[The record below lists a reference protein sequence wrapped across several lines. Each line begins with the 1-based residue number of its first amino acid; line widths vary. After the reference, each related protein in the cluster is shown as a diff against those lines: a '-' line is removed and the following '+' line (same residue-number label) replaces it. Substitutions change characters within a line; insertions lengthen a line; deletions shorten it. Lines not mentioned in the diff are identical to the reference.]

1 MQESFPERRLPYEN
15 CRVVLAT
22 KHDKAVAIRPPFEE
36 LLSAEV
42 IACEVDT
49 DQLGTFSGEVDREG
63 TALECVR
70 RKCEL
75 GLGLMGA
82 MYGLASEGSFGPHP
96 TIPFFPCDY
105 EILYFIDNT
114 RGFHLHE
121 SLLSEKTNY
130 RTASLSSFE
139 ELERFADKSQFP
151 SHALIVR
158 PHVWRDRSV
167 IFKGIQSPDAMYEA
181 FRESIKHSEDGRIWV
196 ETDMRAH
203 LNPSRMAV
211 ISDLAV
217 KLGRRLATEC
227 PACHTPGW
235 GIVRYEKGL
244 QCEYC
249 HLPTELVSE
258 EIYGCVSC
266 AFSERRERSDGV
278 KSASQRYC
286 AWCNP

>member
-1 MQESFPERRLPYEN
+1 MQQTDPVRRSPYEN
-15 CRVVLAT
+15 CRIVLTT

-42 IACEVDT
+42 ITCDADT

-63 TALECVR
+63 TAFECVR

-75 GLGLMGA
+75 GLQMTGA
-82 MYGLASEGSFGPHP
+82 TYGLASEGSFGPHP

-105 EILYFIDNT
+105 EILHFIDHH
-114 RGFHLHE
+114 RGFHLQE

-130 RTASLSSFE
+130 RTASLSSLE
-139 ELERFADKSQFP
+139 ELDRFAEKSQFP

-167 IFKGIQSPDAMYEA
+167 IFKGIQSPDALHEA
-181 FRESIKHSEDGRIWV
+181 FRTCLAQSDDEKVWV

-211 ISDLAV
+211 IAELAR
-217 KLGRRLATEC
+217 KLGQRLSAEC
-227 PACHTPGW
+227 PACSTPGW
-235 GIVRYEKGL
+235 GIVRFEKGL

-249 HLPTELVSE
+249 RLPTELVSE

-266 AFSERRERSDGV
+266 PFSERRERSDGV
-278 KSASQRYC
+278 KAASQRYC